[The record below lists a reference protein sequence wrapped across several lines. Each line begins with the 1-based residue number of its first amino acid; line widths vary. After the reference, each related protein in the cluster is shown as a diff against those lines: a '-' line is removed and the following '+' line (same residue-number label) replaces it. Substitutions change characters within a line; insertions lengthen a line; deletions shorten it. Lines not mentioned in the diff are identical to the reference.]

1 MVNRKNWTRLFLLFS
16 SPSSGD
22 KLLANRKENKMSKK
36 DKFSSPS
43 SGDKLLAHKDLEKAG
58 GNMSLLFSSPS
69 SGDKLLALMVRY

>member
-1 MVNRKNWTRLFLLFS
+1 MLDSKCDRFS
-16 SPSSGD
+16 
-22 KLLANRKENKMSKK
+22 LEY
-36 DKFSSPS
+36 SSPS